1 MIYSADLLTLAD
13 RADPDP
19 ADPDPADPDPADSEE
34 TR

>member
-19 ADPDPADPDPADSEE
+19 ADPDPADSEE